1 VDPVDTIAAEL
12 RQGQPTDVV
21 ILSREGLA
29 ELLTEGRIVTGS
41 DVGLARVPLGVGVR
55 AGTPVSN
62 VYRHPPSR

>member
-29 ELLTEGRIVTGS
+29 ELINGRQNRYRFRSPDYVVFVNVF
-41 DVGLARVPLGVGVR
+41 DENLR
-55 AGTPVSN
+55 AWL
-62 VYRHPPSR
+62 